1 MEGTIQLNN
10 FRLEPSEWA
19 KINFTYQLQK
29 QLIRLLIGVFAI
41 VLMLTVLIP
50 GQILV
55 IAASL
60 VTFVALLMFIRWN
73 TIRQTLRS
81 PLNRAVWN
89 NRQVEFDPA
98 EIRFAS
104 SDGTRSF
111 VPIRNFVQCVE
122 HRRYY
127 FLHLTTAQ
135 MAIVDQSAFKSKS
148 DEEIFRNILVQH
160 NLLKVKPGKA

>member
-1 MEGTIQLNN
+1 MEGSIQLNN
-10 FRLEPSEWA
+10 FRLEPTEWA

-41 VLMLTVLIP
+41 VLMLMVLIP
-50 GQILV
+50 GQTLV

-60 VTFVALLMFIRWN
+60 VTFIALLLFIRWN

-89 NRQVEFDPA
+89 NRQVEFDAA
-98 EIRFAS
+98 EIHFAS

-111 VPIRNFVQCVE
+111 VPIRNFVLCVE
-122 HRRYY
+122 HRGYY

-160 NLLKVKPGKA
+160 NLLKVKPRKA